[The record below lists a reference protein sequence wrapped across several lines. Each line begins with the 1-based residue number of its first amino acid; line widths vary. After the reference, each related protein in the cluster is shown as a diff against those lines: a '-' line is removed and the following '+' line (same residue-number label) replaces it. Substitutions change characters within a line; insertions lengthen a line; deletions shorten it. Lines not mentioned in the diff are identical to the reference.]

1 MSRSHSYAQIPVSEA
16 HDDESSNHP
25 SSSTLSDSAHPLRS
39 NLRRI
44 PSSTP
49 PSAGSSGYSRIQNE
63 EFDEIDEDEANVMLR
78 PLSRPTDTEITV
90 EPSLQPQQQPTS
102 AAASS
107 SQPAASAPAAPAA
120 TRPQFPAAA
129 GARRMIQQTM
139 DGVFSNL
146 SAKPRVEKPFQ
157 EELPPPY
164 KAAALDQSPIY
175 YETTVVAPGYL
186 DDEVL
191 VDGLPVGGFIG
202 FMWNMI
208 ISMSFQFV
216 GFFLTYLLHTSHATK
231 NGSKTGLGITFI
243 TMGWQMLSGKTDIDE
258 EDQDGDTGYIGSPGQ
273 GMASIKEYMWLSYFL
288 MFLGFAIILQSGL
301 EFLKAKRTEMVIN
314 ATSSASP
321 SRAAEAEVVNDSVV

>member
-1 MSRSHSYAQIPVSEA
+1 MSRGHSYAQIPVLEA
-16 HDDESSNHP
+16 HDDESSNTP
-25 SSSTLSDSAHPLRS
+25 TSQSILSHLP
-39 NLRRI
+39 RI
-44 PSSTP
+44 PTSSTP
-49 PSAGSSGYSRIQNE
+49 TLGSNSRYSRIQND

-78 PLSRPTDTEITV
+78 PLSTSTPSEITI
-90 EPSLQPQQQPTS
+90 EPPLQSAQQQPTS
-102 AAASS
+102 SSSSSAASS
-107 SQPAASAPAAPAA
+107 SSSTTRAPAPA

-146 SAKPRVEKPFQ
+146 SAKPRVEKPHQ

-164 KAAALDQSPIY
+164 KAAALDQSPAY

-191 VDGLPVGGFIG
+191 VDGLPVGGFVG

-231 NGSKTGLGITFI
+231 NGSKMGLGITFI
-243 TMGWQMLSGKTDIDE
+243 SMGWQMLSGKTETQQSGEDE
-258 EDQDGDTGYIGSPGQ
+258 DTGYIGNAGPG
-273 GMASIKEYMWLSYFL
+273 MSSIKEYMWLSYFM
-288 MFLGFAIILQSGL
+288 MFLGFAIMLHSGL
-301 EFLKAKRTEMVIN
+301 EFLRAKRTEMVIN
-314 ATSSASP
+314 ATSSTSSSTSP
-321 SRAAEAEVVNDSVV
+321 AAEAETVNESVV